1 MLEEFVHYLR
11 SVRGMSDNT
20 VESYARDVS
29 RYLQFLGSHA
39 SAIEAGHSDAR
50 AYVAELTREGRKAAT
65 INRAI
70 SALRCF
76 YRFRRITQ
84 KSDADPFGSVHSLK
98 RGGSLP
104 DVLFESE
111 VESILDS
118 FSDGTE
124 GFAATRDRALLE
136 LLYSTGCR
144 VSEIVGID
152 FADLDIKR
160 KTALV
165 HGKGGK
171 DRLAFLGEPAVGALI
186 DYLPHRSVRRAKDQ
200 ALFLN
205 ARGQRLTRAGVAYV
219 VGGRTR
225 GTNKNVTPHTF
236 RHSFA
241 THVLNGGADIR
252 LVQEMLGHVSIST
265 TQIYTHLGI
274 ERLKRVY
281 RKAHPH
287 GTRKGRR
294 A

>member
-1 MLEEFVHYLR
+1 
-11 SVRGMSDNT
+11 MSDHT
-20 VESYARDVS
+20 VESYTRDVG
-29 RYLQFLGSHA
+29 RYFKFLGSRT
-39 SAIEAGHSDAR
+39 SLIEAGPDDAR

-65 INRAI
+65 MNRAI
-70 SALRCF
+70 SAIRCF
-76 YRFRRITQ
+76 YRFQRITQ
-84 KSDADPFGSVHSLK
+84 RIDADPFESVHSLK
-98 RGGSLP
+98 RSGYLP

-111 VESILDS
+111 VESMLHP
-118 FSDGTE
+118 FSDETE

-144 VSEIVGID
+144 VSEVVGLD
-152 FADLDIKR
+152 VADLDLKR
-160 KTALV
+160 KTVLV

-171 DRLAFLGEPAVGALI
+171 DRLAFLGEPAVGALV
-186 DYLPHRSVRRAKDQ
+186 DYLPHRGVRRAKDDAQ

-205 ARGQRLTRAGVAYV
+205 ARGQRLTRGGVAYV
-219 VGGRTR
+219 VGGRAR
-225 GTNKNVTPHTF
+225 GTNKHVTPHTF

-274 ERLKRVY
+274 ERLKKVY
-281 RKAHPH
+281 RDAHPH